1 MSQTGL
7 STQTVSLCAL
17 LATTRRHGVGD
28 SQEDCDS
35 AHRSAMNCVKAVRDY
50 ITKMIT
56 GALPVLLRTRARV
69 CGVKQG
75 TAICGV

>member
-1 MSQTGL
+1 
-7 STQTVSLCAL
+7 
-17 LATTRRHGVGD
+17 
-28 SQEDCDS
+28 
-35 AHRSAMNCVKAVRDY
+35 MNCVKAVRDY

-75 TAICGV
+75 KAIRGV